1 MSDRPSRR
9 RVLKSLVSG
18 AAATVAASA
27 AAGGAE
33 PVAPVAPVA
42 PDAPVLALTDFQ
54 PKSMLHVPVT
64 QVPRAK
70 FPVIDVHTH
79 LSFAAKHQGGVAM
92 GEAVN
97 LAAAP
102 ADVLSV
108 MDRGNIR
115 MMVNL
120 TGNYGSGLAE
130 ALKTWQTPHPD
141 RFMVFTEPSW
151 DHFTQPGYPQ
161 WQADELGRAK
171 AAGAKGLVQVEI
183 LVETDGRVSWL

>member
-1 MSDRPSRR
+1 GRVRSLAGSVELLRGGAPTRDAAQLPGVAHMSDRPSRR

-33 PVAPVAPVA
+33 PVAPVA

-79 LSFAAKHQGGVAM
+79 LSFAAKHHGGVAM
-92 GEAVN
+92 GERVN
-97 LAAAP
+97 LAAAR
-102 ADVLSV
+102 AGVV
-108 MDRGNIR
+108 CVRGGGIHCR
-115 MMVNL
+115 
-120 TGNYGSGLAE
+120 SAC
-130 ALKTWQTPHPD
+130 
-141 RFMVFTEPSW
+141 
-151 DHFTQPGYPQ
+151 
-161 WQADELGRAK
+161 
-171 AAGAKGLVQVEI
+171 
-183 LVETDGRVSWL
+183 

>member
-1 MSDRPSRR
+1 MAASEGRVRSLAGSVELRHAGPPTRDAAQLPGVAHMSDRPSRR

-70 FPVIDVHTH
+70 FPVID
-79 LSFAAKHQGGVAM
+79 
-92 GEAVN
+92 
-97 LAAAP
+97 
-102 ADVLSV
+102 
-108 MDRGNIR
+108 
-115 MMVNL
+115 
-120 TGNYGSGLAE
+120 
-130 ALKTWQTPHPD
+130 
-141 RFMVFTEPSW
+141 
-151 DHFTQPGYPQ
+151 
-161 WQADELGRAK
+161 
-171 AAGAKGLVQVEI
+171 
-183 LVETDGRVSWL
+183 